1 MKRYPQFEVAI
12 SDADR
17 ADIEAIF
24 IELMR
29 ERENAAQNGPEA
41 NGASPNDAP
50 GESEAH

>member
-17 ADIEAIF
+17 AEIEAIF

-29 ERENAAQNGPEA
+29 ERDTAAQSGMEST
-41 NGASPNDAP
+41 GSSSNDLA